1 MASKKPPIGVA
12 FCRGVATPVTTSRST
27 HGRILINCEL
37 INFHFFFFTFS
48 SLSLS
53 LSLSIPF
60 FILATLFR
68 DVPKCFLIRHRCQMG
83 QKRKTFPIGRLVSMV
98 FFLNIT
104 SPLRRFPSWIGTGF
118 FFFYRVSLGSDV
130 ARLLVGTLFFV
141 IFSFSFHFF

>member
-37 INFHFFFFTFS
+37 INFHFFFLLFR
-48 SLSLS
+48 LSLS
-53 LSLSIPF
+53 LSRSLFLF
-60 FILATLFR
+60 FLATLFR